1 MGDDYMINHQR
12 MLQTGAALYE
22 QPSEIGL
29 PQAYMSSVTIGANL
43 KVRSRKKNKIN
54 QPKPEG
60 SGRVRPGSYQDWDV
74 LDLQFRNLK
83 TWVGCQC
90 ILFFC
95 TL

>member
-43 KVRSRKKNKIN
+43 KVRSRKKWN
-54 QPKPEG
+54 QLIPKFMDSGWGGLGFGWYQNLG
-60 SGRVRPGSYQDWDV
+60 S
-74 LDLQFRNLK
+74 LD
-83 TWVGCQC
+83 
-90 ILFFC
+90 
-95 TL
+95 TLAEDLMQS

>member
-29 PQAYMSSVTIGANL
+29 PMAYMSSVTVGGNL
-43 KVRSRKKNKIN
+43 KVRSRKKLN
-54 QPKPEG
+54 QLIPEFKGLGWGG
-60 SGRVRPGSYQDWDV
+60 SG
-74 LDLQFRNLK
+74 LAHIRN
-83 TWVGCQC
+83 WV
-90 ILFFC
+90 FC

>member
-43 KVRSRKKNKIN
+43 KVRSRKKINKIN
-54 QPKPEG
+54 PNPRGLGG
-60 SGRVRPGSYQDWDV
+60 SGLVHIKIGMFWICNSE
-74 LDLQFRNLK
+74 
-83 TWVGCQC
+83 T
-90 ILFFC
+90 
-95 TL
+95 